1 MQNHKLVV
9 PTITAT
15 EAHGFRSQTELIA
28 SISEF
33 AHLDLAEEGFC
44 SASPLLGFQQTYL
57 DPALTYS
64 IHLMYQSPLQAV
76 EYFLASPKRPRMIIL
91 QAESDLEESVLKIKQ
106 SVAMFGLALLQESK
120 PEDFEDLIK
129 LADQVLIFSG
139 NLGEHGGSA
148 DLSLTAKIEQV
159 KKINPRAEIAW
170 DGGVSKQNIAELSK
184 AGVDIFYAGGAI
196 HSAEDPASAL
206 RELQDIVEN
215 AV

>member
-15 EAHGFRSQTELIA
+15 EAHGFRSQTELVA

-33 AHLDLAEEGFC
+33 AHLDLAEEGFH

-64 IHLMYQSPLQAV
+64 IHLMYQNPLQAV
-76 EYFLASPKRPRMIIL
+76 EYFLASPEQPRMIIL
-91 QAESDLEESVLKIKQ
+91 QAESDLEEGILKIKQ
-106 SVAMFGLALLQESK
+106 SGAMFGLALLQESK
-120 PEDFEDLIK
+120 PEDFEDLVK

-148 DLSLTAKIEQV
+148 DLSLTTKIEQV

-184 AGVDIFYAGGAI
+184 AGVDVFYAGGAI
-196 HSAEDPASAL
+196 HSTEDPANAL